1 MSVNA
6 TVFHMATASASA
18 AAALASS
25 SATAAATVVPFKV
38 GDPITFSAFTSIS
51 LNAAVVDTFSD
62 HLIYVFNDV
71 VGLDVSALS
80 AYPSEAELLLPP
92 PCVFQITALT
102 PMPNKRLLMVHL
114 KQVPP
119 DASYLPLSPFPAVP
133 HDHNLRQIFADE
145 SRRPVLESSRLQEVT
160 DNNNNHITVL

>member
-1 MSVNA
+1 M
-6 TVFHMATASASA
+6 
-18 AAALASS
+18 
-25 SATAAATVVPFKV
+25 PFRV

-51 LNAAVVDTFSD
+51 LSSATMDQFSD
-62 HLIYVFNDV
+62 HLYFVLHDV

-92 PCVFQITALT
+92 PCVFQITALS
-102 PMPNKRLLMVHL
+102 PLPDRGLLMVHL

-160 DNNNNHITVL
+160 DNINKHITELFNYTYYAINVCFIVGA

>member
-1 MSVNA
+1 M
-6 TVFHMATASASA
+6 TLLGHHLDIPCA
-18 AAALASS
+18 AADTLGPIE
-25 SATAAATVVPFKV
+25 PFRV
-38 GDPITFSAFTSIS
+38 GEPITFSAFTSIS
-51 LNAAVVDTFSD
+51 LDAGTMDDYSD
-62 HLIYVFNDV
+62 HLIYQFNDV
-71 VGLDVSALS
+71 VGLDISALS

-92 PCVFQITALT
+92 PSLFQITALT

-119 DASYLPLSPFPAVP
+119 DASYLPLSPFPTVP

-160 DNNNNHITVL
+160 NNHDNHTVLYANMLFIVGG